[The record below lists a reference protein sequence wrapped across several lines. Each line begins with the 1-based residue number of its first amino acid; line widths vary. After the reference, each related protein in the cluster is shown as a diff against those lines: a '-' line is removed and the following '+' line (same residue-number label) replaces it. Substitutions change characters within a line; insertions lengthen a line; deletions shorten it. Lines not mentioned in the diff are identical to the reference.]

1 MKKRLWFFVMGTGA
15 VFLSALLA
23 GCGQD
28 KSAPELVVNTDALG
42 TAANLPPTPEP
53 EVTTSAQAVA
63 MVAFTDQ
70 ACLTC
75 HTNQDVLK
83 ALAVEE
89 EDAGESLSS
98 GPG

>member
-1 MKKRLWFFVMGTGA
+1 MNKRLWFFVVLTGLLA
-15 VFLSALLA
+15 AMLLSA
-23 GCGQD
+23 CGQD
-28 KSAPELVVNTDALG
+28 MSAPELVVQASTPTETADLPTDA
-42 TAANLPPTPEP
+42 EP
-53 EVTTSAQAVA
+53 EVAAADQAVA
-63 MVAFTDQ
+63 RVEFTDQ

-89 EDAGESLSS
+89 ESTESLSS